1 MWTKLLTGTALAI
14 TLGMAPAIAQQSP
27 EKQSPTEQTP
37 AEQGQQMQQPSA
49 AESPAAEKAPT
60 TEPSNA
66 AMIGWPVYTFDG
78 KNVGY
83 VTAVDMGS
91 DGKLTSVNA
100 DIGGF
105 LGIGARSVKIN
116 ADKFSKGQD
125 RLNLS
130 MSEKELETLP
140 DAEAN

>member
-14 TLGMAPAIAQQSP
+14 SLGMAPAIAQQSP
-27 EKQSPTEQTP
+27 AEQSP
-37 AEQGQQMQQPSA
+37 AEQGPSGQQAQPPSA
-49 AESPAAEKAPT
+49 AESPSAAEKAPT

-78 KNVGY
+78 KNVGS
-83 VTAVDMGS
+83 VTAVNMGS
-91 DGKLTSVNA
+91 DGKLTSVHA

-116 ADKFSKGQD
+116 ADKFSTGQD
-125 RLNLS
+125 RINLS
-130 MSEKELETLP
+130 LSEKELEALP
-140 DAEAN
+140 EAEAN